1 MFVANYPNGKIVKEN
16 DCLWDDVTD
25 GLINLQLTSPIKVN
39 LKNPDGSLGRE
50 IAPMITLGKYDRY
63 YFWNEATAT
72 ASVQGDKIIEVGQG
86 RLVAKVIGG
95 IDNEKKVVIEIRVD
109 LYSNVKI
116 SHYPL
121 KDLEKKIKN
130 GQFRKEIIR
139 KGNK

>member
-1 MFVANYPNGKIVKEN
+1 MFIATYQNNKIVKEN
-16 DCLWDDVTD
+16 DCLWDDVPD

-50 IAPMITLGKYDRY
+50 IAPLITLGKYDRY

-72 ASVQGDKIIEVGQG
+72 ATVQGDKIKDIGEG
-86 RLVAKVIGG
+86 RLVAKVIAG
-95 IDNEKKVVIEIRVD
+95 IDDERKIVVEVRVD

-121 KDLEKKIKN
+121 EDLKEKIKR
-130 GQFRKEIIR
+130 GQFRKEIIK
-139 KGNK
+139 KGI